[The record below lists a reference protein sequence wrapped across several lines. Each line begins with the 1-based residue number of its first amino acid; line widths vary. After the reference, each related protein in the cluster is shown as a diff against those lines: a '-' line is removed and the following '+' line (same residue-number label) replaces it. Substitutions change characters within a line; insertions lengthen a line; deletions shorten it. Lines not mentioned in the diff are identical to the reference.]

1 MLLGALLGQVLDGQL
16 QPVERLDLVRQHAG
30 HAAALLRLGVSGFR
44 RGHFSHRLSTTAAL
58 VTWFGS
64 VG

>member
-30 HAAALLRLGVSGFR
+30 HAAALLHCCDSGSRVFD
-44 RGHFSHRLSTTAAL
+44 AATSRIVYPQL
-58 VTWFGS
+58 PRW
-64 VG
+64 